1 MEIVFPN
8 CANWSKFNLKASG
21 IIVAQMDMRSR
32 SADVEICYPNKKEL
46 FSKESLKKRSITQ
59 HWIWLSIIF

>member
-21 IIVAQMDMRSR
+21 IIVAQMDMQSWL
-32 SADVEICYPNKKEL
+32 ADVEIYYPNKKEL
-46 FSKESLKKRSITQ
+46 VSNESLKKDPSHNIG
-59 HWIWLSIIF
+59 FG

>member
-21 IIVAQMDMRSR
+21 IIVAQMDTRSR
-32 SADVEICYPNKKEL
+32 
-46 FSKESLKKRSITQ
+46 
-59 HWIWLSIIF
+59 

>member
-21 IIVAQMDMRSR
+21 AIVAQKDMQSW
-32 SADVEICYPNKKEL
+32 SADVEIYYPNKKEIV
-46 FSKESLKKRSITQ
+46 SK
-59 HWIWLSIIF
+59 